1 MKTGSSDIPAPGIN
15 GEPIRRRKLA
25 HDVQDR
31 LLAMIRRGD
40 LVPGDIMPSE
50 RELMAR
56 LTVGRPAIREAM
68 QNLQRMGLV
77 EIRHGERA
85 RLTEPSIGG
94 MVEQISETMRHLL
107 MHSSTTLEH
116 LKEARV
122 TFETE
127 MARIAARRRTGDAV
141 KMLSEVL
148 KAQAAARRN
157 PERFLQLDGRFH
169 REIAAASGNPIFT
182 SLSEALFDWLAS
194 FHITLVRKPGLEK
207 LTLEEHGQILHA
219 IERGDADRAAKAMA
233 DHLNRANA
241 LYNQENYGTDPRD

>member
-1 MKTGSSDIPAPGIN
+1 MKKDSPDRSILTMES
-15 GEPIRRRKLA
+15 EPIRRRKLA

-40 LVPGDIMPSE
+40 LAPGDVMPSE
-50 RELMAR
+50 RELMAQ

-68 QNLQRMGLV
+68 QSLQRMGLV

-107 MHSSTTLEH
+107 VHSSTTLEH

-127 MARIAARRRTGDAV
+127 MARIAAKRRTKENV
-141 KMLSEVL
+141 EMLSEIL

-157 PERFLQLDGRFH
+157 PEKFLELDGRFH
-169 REIAAASGNPIFT
+169 REIAAVSGNPIFA
-182 SLSEALFDWLAS
+182 SLNEALFSWLAS
-194 FHITLVRKPGLEK
+194 FHVALVRKLGLEK
-207 LTLEEHGQILHA
+207 LTLEEHDQILEA
-219 IERGDADRAAKAMA
+219 IERGDVERAGQAMA

-241 LYNQENYGTDPRD
+241 LYNQEHYGAVS